1 MKYLQQGCLRF
12 LACFAAAIQ
21 PDNLQ
26 KLCHRRLE
34 LVGVLQCALRKS
46 DSGGKVVRRFFDA
59 IFEVLNVD
67 IGVNA

>member
-34 LVGVLQCALRKS
+34 LVGVLQCALRQS
-46 DSGGKVVRRFFDA
+46 DSGGKVVRRLSNRLQMGDERVMA
-59 IFEVLNVD
+59 HMD
-67 IGVNA
+67 